1 MAVKDNYQLLI
12 EKLDRF
18 TRKYYINQLI
28 RGSLYSV
35 ALILALFIV
44 LNVLEHYFYFDTSVR
59 KLLFYSFI
67 GTSAL
72 SLIFWVFTPLLHYF
86 RLGKIISHEHAAQ
99 IIGEHF
105 TDVKDKLLN
114 ILQLKKQ
121 SENSAQTSLLLASIN
136 QKTEEI
142 KPIRFRSAINLNQNR
157 KYLRYALPPLLLLLV
172 LLFAAPSMIK
182 ESTSRLINNNT
193 KYERDAPFHF
203 IIEKEDLSVVQFSDY
218 LLKVEIEGELLPDE
232 VFIDIDNY
240 HYRLTKDQANQ
251 FSYKFSNV
259 QKATDFQLF
268 SSGVTSDEYT
278 LDVLKK
284 PNILGFDVSL
294 DFPAY
299 TQRKDKS
306 VSNIGDLVV
315 PAGTKIDWVFNAQ
328 NTSDIS
334 IHFSQFE
341 DLISTERF
349 DNELFTF
356 KKRAFKDETYKIFIS
371 NENLPNA
378 DSVGYSITVIPD
390 LHPTISVEKFSDS
403 LDNSMLYFVGD
414 ASDDY
419 GLLSLS
425 FNYRIMNA
433 KGIQGELNTIK
444 LKKPSAKQVQYD
456 YTWDVSLLELNP
468 GDEVV
473 YYFEVFDNDAVN
485 GNKSSRTN
493 IGTFK
498 KPTVEEYEEMES
510 KNNEEIKNDLEES
523 IKESKDIQEELKKL
537 REKLLQEKEMD
548 WQTRKDLEELLE
560 RQKELEQ
567 KIENAKKN
575 FEENIQNQEEFSQ
588 PKEELLEKQEQVQEL
603 FEELMSDEMKELMQQ
618 IEELMQELEKDGALE
633 MIEEMEYNDEEL
645 ELELDRMLE
654 LLKQLE
660 VENEIQKQIDKL
672 EQLAEEQEE
681 LSEETEKSEESEND
695 EDAENQKDSEKSED
709 ENENNENSQEG
720 DKPKDSKQE
729 ELEKKQE
736 EINEKFEKIQED
748 MKELEKKNE
757 ELERPKDLGN
767 PEEQMEDIE
776 NELNESQEQL
786 QQQQNKKASKSQKS
800 AAQKM
805 KEMAQAMAMQM
816 QSAQMEQM
824 EEDMDALRQLL
835 ENLVGLSFDQEDLM
849 DEFSK
854 SSTNT
859 PYYVELVQEQY
870 KLKDDFKLI
879 EDSLQALSK
888 RVFQIESFIT
898 EKVTEIK
905 SNLREGID
913 QLEERKIPLAAKHQQ
928 FTMKNAN
935 DLALMLNEVMEQM
948 QQQMS
953 GMMAGAQMC
962 NKPGASGKGKN
973 GRKPMD
979 KIGQGQEDLNKQM
992 QQMKE
997 GLKKGQGGT
1006 SKQFAQMAAK
1016 QAALRK
1022 ALRELSKEKQQ
1033 RGQGAKELQDIIDQM
1048 NKVETDLVNKKLS
1061 NETLKRQKEILT
1073 RLLEAEKAER
1083 EREYDQKRKA
1093 ESAAQKER
1101 KMPPSL
1107 EEYIRKREAEIEMY
1121 KTVSPTLKPYYKFLV
1136 EEYFKSLKDQ

>member
-44 LNVLEHYFYFDTSVR
+44 MNVLEHYFYFDTTVR
-59 KLLFYSFI
+59 KLFFYSFLA
-67 GTSAL
+67 TSGFAL
-72 SLIFWVFTPLLHYF
+72 VSWVFAPLLHYF
-86 RLGKIISHEHAAQ
+86 RLGKVISHEQAAQ
-99 IIGEHF
+99 IIGQHF
-105 TDVKDKLLN
+105 ADVKDKLLN

-121 SENSAQTSLLLASIN
+121 SESNSRADLLLASIN

-142 KPIRFRSAINLNQNR
+142 KPVPFRSAINLGQNR

-172 LLFAAPSMIK
+172 ILFAAPSMIK
-182 ESTSRLINNNT
+182 DSTSRLINNNT

-203 IIEKEDLSVVQFSDY
+203 VIEQEDLSVIQFSDY

-259 QKATDFQLF
+259 QKNTDFQIF
-268 SSGVTSDEYT
+268 SSGVTSEEFT
-278 LDVLKK
+278 LDVMKK
-284 PNILGFDVSL
+284 PNILGFDISL

-299 TQRKDKS
+299 TLRKDKS
-306 VSNIGDLVV
+306 ISNIGDIVV
-315 PAGTKIDWVFNAQ
+315 PAGTNLDWVFNAQ
-328 NTSDIS
+328 NTDDIS
-334 IHFSQFE
+334 IQFNLTNE
-341 DLISTERF
+341 PISTERF
-349 DNELFTF
+349 DNELFTY
-356 KKRAFKDETYKIFIS
+356 KKKALKDETYKIFVS
-371 NENLPNA
+371 NENLPKA
-378 DSVGYSITVIPD
+378 DSVAYSITVIPD
-390 LHPTISVEKFSDS
+390 LHPTIAVEKFSDS
-403 LDNSMLYFVGD
+403 LDNSMLFFVGD

-425 FNYRIMNA
+425 FNYRIMSA
-433 KGIQGELNTIK
+433 KGAQGDLNTIK
-444 LKKPSAKQVQYD
+444 LNKPSAKQVQYD
-456 YTWDVSLLELNP
+456 YTWDVSLLELKP

-493 IGTFK
+493 IATFK
-498 KPTVEEYEEMES
+498 KPTVEEFEEMES
-510 KNNEEIKNDLEES
+510 QNNEEIKKNLEES
-523 IKESKDIQEELKKL
+523 IKESKDIQKELKKL

-567 KIENAKKN
+567 KIEDAKKS
-575 FEENIQNQEEFSQ
+575 FEENIKNQEEFSQ
-588 PKEELLEKQEQVQEL
+588 PNEEMLEKQEKVQEL

-618 IEELMQELEKDGALE
+618 IEDLMQELEKDGALE
-633 MIEEMEYNDEEL
+633 MMEELEYDDEEL

-654 LLKQLE
+654 LLKQME
-660 VENEIQKQIDKL
+660 VENDMQKQIDKL
-672 EQLAEEQEE
+672 EELAKEQEE
-681 LSEETEKSEESEND
+681 LSEETEKSEESED
-695 EDAENQKDSEKSED
+695 EKNSDDKEENENSEKSDDSKED
-709 ENENNENSQEG
+709 
-720 DKPKDSKQE
+720 KQE

-736 EINEKFEKIQED
+736 EINKKFEKIQED
-748 MKELEKKNE
+748 MKELEKKND
-757 ELERPKDLGN
+757 ELERPNDMGD
-767 PEEQMEDIE
+767 PEEKMEDIE
-776 NELNESQEQL
+776 KDLNDSQEQL
-786 QQQQNKKASKSQKS
+786 QQQENKKASESQKK

-805 KEMAQAMAMQM
+805 QEMAQSMSMQM
-816 QSAQMEQM
+816 QSGQMEQM
-824 EEDMDALRQLL
+824 EEDMEALRQLL

-849 DEFSK
+849 SAFSQ
-854 SSTNT
+854 STTNT
-859 PYYVELVQEQY
+859 PHYVELVQEQY

-888 RVFQIESFIT
+888 RVFQIESFVT

-905 SNLREGID
+905 SNLRDGID
-913 QLEERKIPLAAKHQQ
+913 QLEERKVPLAAKHQQ
-928 FTMKNAN
+928 VAMKNVN

-953 GMMAGAQMC
+953 SMMAGSQNC
-962 NKPGASGKGKN
+962 SKPGGKGKS
-973 GRKPMD
+973 GKKPMD
-979 KIGQGQEDLNKQM
+979 QIGQGQQDLNKQM
-992 QQMKE
+992 QEMKE

-1006 SKQFAQMAAK
+1006 SKEFAEMAAK
-1016 QAALRK
+1016 QSALRK
-1022 ALRELSKEKQQ
+1022 ALRELAKEKQQ
-1033 RGQGAKELQDIIDQM
+1033 RGQGAKELQDILDQM

-1061 NETLKRQKEILT
+1061 NETLNRQKEILT

-1093 ESAAQKER
+1093 EVAALKER
-1101 KMPPSL
+1101 QMPPSL
-1107 EEYIRKREAEIEMY
+1107 EEYIKKREAEIEMY
-1121 KTVSPTLKPYYKFLV
+1121 KTVSPSLKPYYKFLV

>member
-35 ALILALFIV
+35 ALILAIFIV
-44 LNVLEHYFYFDTSVR
+44 LNVLEYYFYFDKSIR
-59 KLLFYSFI
+59 KVFFYSFLAAS
-67 GTSAL
+67 GL
-72 SLIFWVFTPLLHYF
+72 SLFYWILTPLLHYF
-86 RLGKIISHEHAAQ
+86 RLGKIISHEHAAR

-105 TDVKDKLLN
+105 TDVKDKLIN

-121 SENSAQTSLLLASIN
+121 SDSSSQTALLIASIN

-142 KPIRFRSAINLNQNR
+142 KPIPFRSAINLGQNR

-182 ESTSRLINNNT
+182 DSTSRLIHNNIE
-193 KYERDAPFHF
+193 YERDAPFRF
-203 IIEKEDLSVVQFSDY
+203 IVKKEDLSVVQFSDY
-218 LLKVEIEGELLPDE
+218 FLNVTIEGELLPDE

-240 HYRLTKDQANQ
+240 QYRLTKDQANQ

-259 QKATDFQLF
+259 QKITDFQLF
-268 SSGVTSDEYT
+268 SSGVKSEKFT

-284 PNILGFDVSL
+284 PNILGFDVAL

-299 TQRKDKS
+299 TQQPDKS
-306 VSNIGDLVV
+306 ISNIGDLVIPV
-315 PAGTKIDWVFNAQ
+315 GTKIDWVFNAQ
-328 NTSDIS
+328 NTDDIS
-334 IHFSQFE
+334 LEFSLFE
-341 DLISTERF
+341 KIVPAERF
-349 DNELFTF
+349 DNELFTY
-356 KKRAFKDETYKIFIS
+356 KKTALKDEPYKIFVS
-371 NENLPNA
+371 NEHLPFA
-378 DSVGYSITVIPD
+378 DSVAYSITVIPD
-390 LHPTISVEKFSDS
+390 LHPTISVEKFSDT

-414 ASDDY
+414 AADDY

-425 FNYRIMNA
+425 FNYRIMTA
-433 KGIQGELNTIK
+433 KGVQGELKTIK
-444 LKKPSAKQVQYD
+444 LKNPSAKQVQYD
-456 YTWDVSLLELNP
+456 YAWDISLLELNP
-468 GDEVV
+468 GDEVL

-493 IGTFK
+493 IATFK
-498 KPTVEEYEEMES
+498 KPTVEEFEEMES
-510 KNNEEIKNDLEES
+510 KNNDEIKKDLEHS
-523 IKESKDIQEELKKL
+523 IKESKNIQKDLQKL

-548 WQTRKDLEELLE
+548 WQTKKDLEELLE

-567 KIENAKKN
+567 KIEDAKKN

-588 PKEELLEKQEQVQEL
+588 PNEELLEKQEQVQEL
-603 FEELMSDEMKELMQQ
+603 FEELLSDEMKELMQQ
-618 IEELMQELEKDGALE
+618 IEDLMQELEKDGALE
-633 MIEEMEYNDEEL
+633 MMEEMEYNDEEL

-660 VENEIQKQIDKL
+660 VENDMQKQIDKL
-672 EQLAEEQEE
+672 EELAKEQEE
-681 LSEETEKSEESEND
+681 LSEETQKSD
-695 EDAENQKDSEKSED
+695 EPQK
-709 ENENNENSQEG
+709 ENES
-720 DKPKDSKQE
+720 KDSKQE

-736 EINEKFEKIQED
+736 EINEKFDKIQED

-757 ELERPKDLGN
+757 ELERPNDLGN
-767 PEEQMEDIE
+767 PEEQMENIE
-776 NELNESQEQL
+776 KDLDESQEQL
-786 QQQQNKKASKSQKS
+786 QKQQNQKASKSQKQ

-805 KEMAQAMAMQM
+805 KDMAQSMASQM
-816 QSAQMEQM
+816 QSGQMEQM
-824 EEDMDALRQLL
+824 EEDMEALRQLL

-849 DEFSK
+849 AAFNNN
-854 SSTNT
+854 TTINT
-859 PYYVELVQEQY
+859 PRYVELVQEQY
-870 KLKDDFKLI
+870 KLKDDFGLI

-905 SNLREGID
+905 SNLRDGID
-913 QLEERKIPLAAKHQQ
+913 QLEERKVPLAAKHQQ
-928 FTMKNAN
+928 VTMKNVN

-953 GMMAGAQMC
+953 SMMAGSQMC
-962 NKPGASGKGKN
+962 KKPGGQGKD

-979 KIGQGQEDLNKQM
+979 QIGQGQQDLNEQM

-1006 SKQFAQMAAK
+1006 SKEFAEMAAK

-1022 ALRELSKEKQQ
+1022 ALRELAKEKQQ

-1048 NKVETDLVNKKLS
+1048 DKVEIDLVNKKLS
-1061 NETLKRQKEILT
+1061 NETLQRQKEILT

-1093 ESAAQKER
+1093 ETAALQER

-1107 EEYIRKREAEIEMY
+1107 EEYIKKREAEIEMY
-1121 KTVSPTLKPYYKFLV
+1121 KIVSPTLKPYYKFLV

>member
-44 LNVLEHYFYFDTSVR
+44 LNVLEHYFYFDTTVR
-59 KLLFYSFI
+59 KLFFYSFI
-67 GTSAL
+67 TTSGLAL
-72 SLIFWVFTPLLHYF
+72 ILWVFAPLLHYF
-86 RLGKIISHEHAAQ
+86 RLGKVISHEQAAQ

-114 ILQLKKQ
+114 ILQLKRQ
-121 SENSAQTSLLLASIN
+121 SENTAKTGLLLASIN

-142 KPIRFRSAINLNQNR
+142 KPIPFRAAINLGQNR
-157 KYLRYALPPLLLLLV
+157 KYLRYALPPLMLLLV
-172 LLFAAPSMIK
+172 LLFAAPTIIK
-182 ESTSRLINNNT
+182 DSTARLINNNT

-203 IIEKEDLSVVQFSDY
+203 VIEEEDLSVVQFSDY
-218 LLKVEIEGELLPDE
+218 LLKVEIDGELLPDE

-251 FSYKFSNV
+251 FSYRFSNV
-259 QKATDFQLF
+259 QKNTDFQLF
-268 SSGVTSDEYT
+268 SSGVQSEEYT
-278 LDVLKK
+278 LDVMKK

-299 TQRKDKS
+299 TKRKDKS

-328 NTSDIS
+328 NTDDIT
-334 IHFSQFE
+334 IQFSQSE
-341 DLISTERF
+341 DIIQTERF

-356 KKRAFKDETYKIFIS
+356 KKRAFKDESYKVFVS
-371 NENLPNA
+371 NENLPKA
-378 DSVGYSITVIPD
+378 DSVAYSIAVIPD

-414 ASDDY
+414 AADDY

-433 KGIQGELNTIK
+433 KGAEGELNTIK
-444 LKKPSAKQVQYD
+444 LNKPNAKQIQYD
-456 YTWDVSLLELNP
+456 HTWDISLLELKP

-493 IGTFK
+493 IATFK
-498 KPTVEEYEEMES
+498 KPTVEEFEEMES
-510 KNNEEIKNDLEES
+510 QNNEEIKKDLEES
-523 IKESKDIQEELKKL
+523 IKESKDIQKELKKL

-567 KIENAKKN
+567 KIEDAKKN

-588 PKEELLEKQEQVQEL
+588 PNEEILEKQEKVQEL

-618 IEELMQELEKDGALE
+618 IEDLMQELEKDGALE
-633 MIEEMEYNDEEL
+633 MMEELEYDDEEL

-660 VENEIQKQIDKL
+660 VENDMQKQIDKL
-672 EQLAEEQEE
+672 EELAKEQEE
-681 LSEETEKSEESEND
+681 LSEETEKSEEETEND
-695 EDAENQKDSEKSED
+695 ENSEKSEED
-709 ENENNENSQEG
+709 SEEKEKSENGEQSKEE
-720 DKPKDSKQE
+720 KQE
-729 ELEKKQE
+729 ELQKKQE
-736 EINEKFEKIQED
+736 EINEKFDKIQED

-757 ELERPKDLGN
+757 ALERPNDLGN

-776 NELNESQEQL
+776 QDLNESQEQL

-805 KEMAQAMAMQM
+805 KEMAQSMDMQM
-816 QSAQMEQM
+816 QAGQMEQM
-824 EEDMDALRQLL
+824 EEDMEALRQLL

-849 DEFSK
+849 SAFSQ
-854 SSTNT
+854 STTNT
-859 PYYVELVQEQY
+859 PHYVELVQDQY

-905 SNLREGID
+905 SNMRDGID

-935 DLALMLNEVMEQM
+935 DLALMLSEVMEQM

-953 GMMAGAQMC
+953 GMMAGSRMC
-962 NKPGASGKGKN
+962 NKPGGQGKDGN
-973 GRKPMD
+973 KPMD
-979 KIGQGQEDLNKQM
+979 QIGQGQQDLNKQM

-1006 SKQFAQMAAK
+1006 SKEFAQMAAK

-1022 ALRELSKEKQQ
+1022 ALRELAKEKQQ

-1048 NKVETDLVNKKLS
+1048 NKVETDLVNKQLS

-1107 EEYIRKREAEIEMY
+1107 EEYIKKREAEIEMY
-1121 KTVSPTLKPYYKFLV
+1121 KTVSPALKPYYKFLV

>member
-1 MAVKDNYQLLI
+1 MKIAGKDNYQLLI

-35 ALILALFIV
+35 ALILAIFILF
-44 LNVLEHYFYFDTSVR
+44 NVLEHFFYFDTTVR
-59 KLLFYSFI
+59 KIFFYSFI
-67 GTSAL
+67 TTSGLAL
-72 SLIFWVFTPLLHYF
+72 ISWVFTPLLHYF
-86 RLGKIISHEHAAQ
+86 RLGKVISHERAAL

-121 SENSAQTSLLLASIN
+121 SENNPQTHLLLASIN

-142 KPIRFRSAINLNQNR
+142 NPLSFRSAINLGQNR

-172 LLFAAPSMIK
+172 LLFAAPSLIK
-182 ESTSRLINNNT
+182 DSTARLINNNVE
-193 KYERDAPFHF
+193 YERDAPFHF
-203 IIEKEDLSVVQFSDY
+203 LVEKEDLSVVQFSDY
-218 LLKVEIEGELLPDE
+218 ILKVQIEGELLPDE

-251 FSYKFSNV
+251 FTYKFSNI
-259 QKATDFQLF
+259 QKNTAFKLF
-268 SSGVTSDEYT
+268 SSGVNSEKYT
-278 LDVLKK
+278 LDVMKK
-284 PNILGFDVSL
+284 PNILGFEVSL

-306 VSNIGDLVV
+306 ISNIGDLVI

-328 NTSDIS
+328 NTDDIS
-334 IHFSQFE
+334 IRFSHAE
-341 DLISTERF
+341 KLVPTERF

-356 KKRAFKDETYKIFIS
+356 KKRAFKDETYKIFVS

-378 DSVGYSITVIPD
+378 DSVAYSISVIPD
-390 LHPTISVEKFSDS
+390 LHPTIAVEKFSDS
-403 LDNSMLYFVGD
+403 LDSSLLFFVGD
-414 ASDDY
+414 AADDY

-425 FNYRIMNA
+425 FNYRIINA
-433 KGIQGELNTIK
+433 KGKQGDLNTIK
-444 LKKPSAKQVQYD
+444 LNKPNAKQVQYD
-456 YTWDVSLLELNP
+456 YTWDVALLELNP
-468 GDEVV
+468 GDEVI

-493 IGTFK
+493 IATFK
-498 KPTVEEYEEMES
+498 KPTVEEFEEMES
-510 KNNEEIKNDLEES
+510 QNNEEIKKNLEES
-523 IKESKDIQEELKKL
+523 IKESKDIQEDLKKL

-560 RQKELEQ
+560 RQKELEK
-567 KIENAKKN
+567 KIEEAKKN

-588 PKEELLEKQEQVQEL
+588 PKEELLEKQEKVQEL

-633 MIEEMEYNDEEL
+633 MMEEMEFNDEEL
-645 ELELDRMLE
+645 EMELDRMLE

-660 VENEIQKQIDKL
+660 VENDIQKQIDKL
-672 EQLAEEQEE
+672 EELAKEQEE
-681 LSEETEKSEESEND
+681 LSEETEKSEESENPD
-695 EDAENQKDSEKSED
+695 DENQKNQDAEKD
-709 ENENNENSQEG
+709 QES
-720 DKPKDSKQE
+720 KESKQE

-736 EINEKFEKIQED
+736 EINEKFDKIQED

-757 ELERPKDLGN
+757 ELERPNELGD

-776 NELNESQEQL
+776 KDLDESQEQL
-786 QQQQNKKASKSQKS
+786 QKQENQKASKAQKS

-805 KEMAQAMAMQM
+805 KDMANSMSMQM
-816 QSAQMEQM
+816 QSGQMEQM
-824 EEDMDALRQLL
+824 EEDMESLRQLL

-849 DEFSK
+849 AAFSE
-854 SSTNT
+854 STTNT
-859 PYYVELVQEQY
+859 PHYVELVQEQY

-879 EDSLQALSK
+879 QDSLQALSK
-888 RVFQIESFIT
+888 RVYQIESFIT

-905 SNLREGID
+905 SNLRDGID

-953 GMMAGAQMC
+953 NMMSGTQMC
-962 NKPGASGKGKN
+962 KKPGGKGKD
-973 GRKPMD
+973 GKKPMD
-979 KIGQGQEDLNKQM
+979 KIGQGQQGLNEQM

-1006 SKQFAQMAAK
+1006 SKEFAQMAAK

-1022 ALRELSKEKQQ
+1022 ALRELAKEKQQ
-1033 RGQGAKELQDIIDQM
+1033 QGQGVKELQDILDQM
-1048 NKVETDLVNKKLS
+1048 NKVEIDLVNKKLS

-1083 EREYDQKRKA
+1083 EREYDRKRKA
-1093 ESAAQKER
+1093 ETAAQKKRE
-1101 KMPPSL
+1101 MPPSL
-1107 EEYIRKREAEIEMY
+1107 EEYIKKREAEIEIY
-1121 KTVSPTLKPYYKFLV
+1121 KTVSPALKPYYKFLV
-1136 EEYFKSLKDQ
+1136 EEYFKSLKG

>member
-1 MAVKDNYQLLI
+1 MAVKNNYQLLI

-35 ALILALFIV
+35 ALILATFIL
-44 LNVLEHYFYFDTSVR
+44 LNVLEYYFYFDTTVR
-59 KLLFYSFI
+59 KIFFYSFI
-67 GTSAL
+67 ATSGLAL
-72 SLIFWVFTPLLHYF
+72 VSWVFTPLLHYF
-86 RLGKIISHEHAAQ
+86 RLGKVISHERAAL

-121 SENSAQTSLLLASIN
+121 SESNPQTHLLLASIN

-142 KPIRFRSAINLNQNR
+142 NPIPFRSAINLGQNR
-157 KYLRYALPPLLLLLV
+157 KYLRFALPPLLLLLV
-172 LLFAAPSMIK
+172 LLFAAPSLIK
-182 ESTSRLINNNT
+182 ESTARLINNNVE
-193 KYERDAPFHF
+193 YERDAPFHF
-203 IIEKEDLSVVQFSDY
+203 VVEKEDLSVVQFSDY
-218 LLKVEIEGELLPDE
+218 LLKVQIEGELLPDE

-259 QKATDFQLF
+259 QKNTDFKLF
-268 SSGVTSDEYT
+268 SSGVNSEDYT

-284 PNILGFDVSL
+284 PNILGFEVSL

-306 VSNIGDLVV
+306 ISNIGDLVI

-328 NTSDIS
+328 NTDDIS
-334 IHFSQFE
+334 IQFSHAE
-341 DLISTERF
+341 KTVSIERF
-349 DNELFTF
+349 DNELFTY
-356 KKRAFKDETYKIFIS
+356 KKRAFKDETYKIFVS
-371 NENLPNA
+371 NETLPNA

-390 LHPTISVEKFSDS
+390 LHPTIAVEKFSDS
-403 LDNSMLYFVGD
+403 LDNSLLYFVGD
-414 ASDDY
+414 AADDY

-425 FNYRIMNA
+425 FNYRIINA
-433 KGIQGELNTIK
+433 KGKQGELNTIK
-444 LKKPSAKQVQYD
+444 LKKPDAKQIQYD
-456 YTWDVSLLELNP
+456 YTWDVALLKLNP
-468 GDEVV
+468 GDEVL
-473 YYFEVFDNDAVN
+473 YYFEVYDNDAVN

-493 IGTFK
+493 IATFK
-498 KPTVEEYEEMES
+498 KPTVEEFEEMES
-510 KNNEEIKNDLEES
+510 QNNEEIKKNLEES
-523 IKESKDIQEELKKL
+523 IKESKDIKEDLKKL

-548 WQTRKDLEELLE
+548 WQTKKDLEELLE
-560 RQKELEQ
+560 RQKELEK
-567 KIENAKKN
+567 KIEEAKKN

-588 PKEELLEKQEQVQEL
+588 PNEELLEKQEKVQEL

-633 MIEEMEYNDEEL
+633 MMEEMEFNDEEL
-645 ELELDRMLE
+645 EMELDRMLE

-660 VENEIQKQIDKL
+660 VENDMQKQIDKL
-672 EQLAEEQEE
+672 EKLAEEQEE
-681 LSEETEKSEESEND
+681 LSEETEKAEESENT
-695 EDAENQKDSEKSED
+695 EESEKAED
-709 ENENNENSQEG
+709 DSQKNDDG
-720 DKPKDSKQE
+720 NKDQESKESTQE

-748 MKELEKKNE
+748 MKDLEKKNE
-757 ELERPKDLGN
+757 ELERPNDLGN
-767 PEEQMEDIE
+767 PEEQMDDIE
-776 NELNESQEQL
+776 KDLNDSQEQL
-786 QQQQNKKASKSQKS
+786 QKQQNQKAAQSQKK

-805 KEMAQAMAMQM
+805 KDMAQSMAMQM
-816 QSAQMEQM
+816 QAGQMEQM
-824 EEDMDALRQLL
+824 EEDMESLRQLL

-849 DEFSK
+849 AAFSE
-854 SSTNT
+854 STTNT
-859 PYYVELVQEQY
+859 PHYVELVQEQY

-905 SNLREGID
+905 SNMRDGID

-953 GMMAGAQMC
+953 GMMSGTQMC
-962 NKPGASGKGKN
+962 KKPGGKGKD

-979 KIGQGQEDLNKQM
+979 QIGKGQQGLNEQL

-1006 SKQFAQMAAK
+1006 SKEFAQMAAK

-1033 RGQGAKELQDIIDQM
+1033 QGQGAKELQDILDQM

-1061 NETLKRQKEILT
+1061 NETLKRQKDILT

-1083 EREYDQKRKA
+1083 EREYDRKRKA
-1093 ESAAQKER
+1093 ETAAQKKRE
-1101 KMPPSL
+1101 MPPSL
-1107 EEYIRKREAEIEMY
+1107 EEYIKKREAEIEIY
-1121 KTVSPTLKPYYKFLV
+1121 KTVSPALKPYYKFLV
-1136 EEYFKSLKDQ
+1136 EEYFKSLKSQ